1 MGKDHI
7 PWRKHL
13 VRDWAMD
20 QTVRQ
25 MSVAA
30 EGAFTRLLDAQ
41 WETGH
46 IPADPETCARVI
58 RCNAQEWEQFAPFFE
73 TCFPTTDDGHRRNE
87 ELHLEREE
95 AQKKME
101 KARETGREGGNR
113 RWAKQ
118 RAKQEGGEEED
129 ENEPKKGRNHR
140 DPIGTLEQPH
150 KGAST
155 YIEREL
161 ELELEDSVTN
171 VTGRDGQAATAR
183 DDVGGI
189 NFEGK
194 EDPSPGFSEIRELL
208 EAISGGTKVP
218 NSKVRQHLGKDS
230 PLRGMIEQYGHVGAK
245 RLLVWAT
252 THKNLGIPVIWRN
265 SETLKAEAERCNWG
279 APPER
284 GRPKEREAEG
294 FKLPKFRSEDFPDP
308 LPKFRP
314 GMNINDGPFAGI
326 PDPEGEVK
334 SGEASA

>member
-1 MGKDHI
+1 
-7 PWRKHL
+7 
-13 VRDWAMD
+13 
-20 QTVRQ
+20 